1 MSEQFSHRTERLASL
16 EDTARLAEASID
28 IGRVSI
34 QANVGEEYHH
44 VTGGRGGRPS
54 TSYTGEVPEGMAYI
68 SIESNGQNS
77 EIRQKAD
84 ELAQQ
89 QAAQTERA
97 A

>member
-1 MSEQFSHRTERLASL
+1 MPEQFSHSTERLASL
-16 EDTARLAEASID
+16 DDTARLAEASID

-34 QANVGEEYHH
+34 LANVGEKYHH
-44 VTGGRGGRPS
+44 VTGGRHGRPR
-54 TSYTGEVPEGMAYI
+54 TAYTGNVPEGMAYI

-89 QAAQTERA
+89 QAAQNERA